1 MSDQSQPIVKP
12 QPIVEVEDLWVW
24 LRKRG
29 REIPLVRG
37 LSYTLRPA
45 EALSIVGE
53 SGAGKSI
60 GVRAALGLLDPR
72 LFRVTGSSKLVG
84 TDVLALTAKERAR
97 YVPSVAALV
106 FQDPGR
112 SLNPTM
118 RVGDQI
124 AEAFLKGSGYEP
136 GMTRAKAEARALQ
149 LMKDVRI
156 AAAEERFKAYPNQL
170 SGGMKQRV
178 VIAIAVACKPQV
190 LFCDEPTSSLDVT
203 TQAAI
208 MDLIG
213 ELRDQTG
220 IATVTITHD
229 LALAASRARKVIV
242 MYGGQV
248 VEALPARLVATESA
262 MPYTTALIEAVPDI
276 DGNGTPPT
284 PIEGMPPDPANLPSG
299 CSFHP
304 RCRFAQDDCL
314 TNTPEL
320 RVVAPAHELRCFH
333 PVKDLELQEASR

>member
-1 MSDQSQPIVKP
+1 MSDD
-12 QPIVEVEDLWVW
+12 PIVEVENLSVWV
-24 LRKRG
+24 RKRG
-29 REIPLVRG
+29 EEIPLVRD

-60 GVRAALGLLDPR
+60 GVRAALGLLDER

-84 TDVLALTAKERAR
+84 TDVLSLHPKERAR

-118 RVGDQI
+118 RVGEQI
-124 AEAFLKGSGYEP
+124 AEALLKGSGHEP
-136 GMTRAKAEARALQ
+136 GMNRAKADERALQ

-170 SGGMKQRV
+170 SGGMKQRI
-178 VIAIAVACKPQV
+178 VIAIAVACRPQV

-213 ELRDQTG
+213 ELRETRG

-229 LALAASRARKVIV
+229 LALAASRAQKVIV

-248 VEALPARLVATESA
+248 VEALPAEKVATEAA
-262 MPYTTALIEAVPDI
+262 MPYTTALIQAVPDI
-276 DGNGTPPT
+276 DGDGSPPT
-284 PIEGMPPDPANLPSG
+284 PINGMPPDPANLPTG
-299 CSFHP
+299 CAFHP
-304 RCRFAQDDCL
+304 RCRFAQDDCREAM
-314 TNTPEL
+314 PEL
-320 RVVAPAHELRCFH
+320 RPVAFEHELRCFH
-333 PVKDLELQEASR
+333 PVKDLELQEAAR

>member
-1 MSDQSQPIVKP
+1 MSDDA
-12 QPIVEVEDLWVW
+12 IVEVEDLWVW

-72 LFRVTGSSKLVG
+72 LFRVTGRSTLVG
-84 TDVLALTAKERAR
+84 TDVLGLDRKERAR

-118 RVGDQI
+118 RVGDQV
-124 AEAFLKGSGYEP
+124 AEALLKGSGYEP
-136 GMTRAKAEARALQ
+136 GMTRVEAEARALQ

-156 AAAEERFKAYPNQL
+156 AAAEERYKAYPNQL
-170 SGGMKQRV
+170 SGGMKQRI

-213 ELRDQTG
+213 ELREKRG

-229 LALAASRARKVIV
+229 LALAASRAQKVIV

-248 VEALPARLVATESA
+248 VEALPADRISTEAA

-276 DGNGTPPT
+276 NSDGTPPK
-284 PIEGMPPDPANLPSG
+284 PIDGMPPDPTSLPSG
-299 CSFHP
+299 CAFHP
-304 RCRFAQDDCL
+304 RCQYAQDDCRTDMPQL
-314 TNTPEL
+314 RAIAPE
-320 RVVAPAHELRCFH
+320 HELRCFH
-333 PVKDLELQEASR
+333 PVKDLELKEVSR

>member
-1 MSDQSQPIVKP
+1 MTVSPVI
-12 QPIVEVEDLWVW
+12 EVDDLWVW
-24 LRKRG
+24 TRKRG
-29 REIPLVRG
+29 VDIPLVRG
-37 LSYTLRPA
+37 LSYTLNPA

-60 GVRAALGLLDPR
+60 GVRAALGLLDPLR
-72 LFRVTGSSKLVG
+72 FRVTGRSVIGGS
-84 TDVLALTAKERAR
+84 DVIAQSPKERAR

-124 AEAFLKGSGYEP
+124 AEALLRGSGRRE
-136 GMTRAKAEARALQ
+136 GVTRAEADARALA

-156 AAAEERFKAYPNQL
+156 AAAEERFHAFPHQL

-178 VIAIAVACKPQV
+178 VIAIAIACEPRV

-213 ELRDQTG
+213 ELRETRG

-229 LALAASRARKVIV
+229 LALAASRSQKVIV

-248 VEALPARLVATESA
+248 VEALAAERIAQNAA
-262 MPYTTALIEAVPDI
+262 MPYTTALMAAVPDI
-276 DGNGTPPT
+276 AQDGVPPT
-284 PIEGMPPDPANLPSG
+284 PIPGMPPDPADLPGG
-299 CSFHP
+299 CAFHP
-304 RCRFAQDDCL
+304 RCRLARDDCA
-314 TNTPEL
+314 TRAPEL
-320 RVVAPAHELRCFH
+320 HAEGAGHLVRCFY
-333 PVKDLELQEASR
+333 PVRYPELQEITDDAAR